1 MRKLKRLGRTERP
14 CETDRE
20 TDSEPDES
28 SESQSLSDKK
38 SNTLPLMNQKLTSY
52 DVASKNPCF
61 CCIYFVAFVNNTVV
75 EITGYYQLSVWLLCD
90 LDFYLCSG
98 TNISFQFCNVG
109 MQIER
114 LIMLYE
120 CELLVAILEVL
131 VYLLY
136 LLVSKSLVL

>member
-1 MRKLKRLGRTERP
+1 MRNFTHP
-14 CETDRE
+14 YFSPDRE
-20 TDSEPDES
+20 
-28 SESQSLSDKK
+28 LH
-38 SNTLPLMNQKLTSY
+38 SY
-52 DVASKNPCF
+52 
-61 CCIYFVAFVNNTVV
+61 ITVV
-75 EITGYYQLSVWLLCD
+75 EKTGYYQLSVWLLCD

-109 MQIER
+109 TQIER